1 MLRILIDEFN
11 CNHQADLDSDKQVS
25 IFVRDKEKK
34 VIQNF
39 LQENMNYKKAGL
51 MYLCGHP
58 GTGKTSLLNLVL
70 SEMRNKPTAQRL
82 EVFLYNAMTY
92 SDVKTFQVQ
101 FLEDA
106 SKRLTGQEISDR
118 VNRSKIDD
126 EQLSN

>member
-11 CNHQADLDSDKQVS
+11 CNHQADLDSDKQVN

-34 VIQNF
+34 VIQGF
-39 LQENMNYKKAGL
+39 IQENMKQKKAGL

-70 SEMRNKPTAQRL
+70 SEMRAKVDTPNI

-92 SDVKTFQVQ
+92 SDV
-101 FLEDA
+101 
-106 SKRLTGQEISDR
+106 
-118 VNRSKIDD
+118 RSF
-126 EQLSN
+126 